1 MPHSRHEMTPHDRRR
16 DGMRRYA
23 RLGAGTLGLAL
34 ALVAALAFGQAPA
47 PHNSLAP
54 ATGEWRMD
62 GYVVRWNTT
71 VTGFLPRQT
80 VETHGLR
87 RSGRGVLNVVVLR
100 EAGSGPLPETVAA
113 DVSARVRNLRGQV
126 QRLDMH
132 PIEANDRISYL
143 GTFEVDDRDQLRF
156 ELQVHPPG
164 GATVPIVFERRF
176 LID

>member
-1 MPHSRHEMTPHDRRR
+1 MPHSRHEMNLHGRRR
-16 DGMRRYA
+16 DGWRRTA
-23 RLGAGTLGLAL
+23 RLGAGAPGLAL
-34 ALVAALAFGQAPA
+34 ALVAALAVGQAPA
-47 PHNSLAP
+47 RDSSLEP
-54 ATGEWRMD
+54 ATGERRID

-71 VTGFLPRQT
+71 VTGFLPRQA

-87 RSGRGVLNVVVLR
+87 PSGRGVLNVVVLR
-100 EAGSGPLPETVAA
+100 EAAAGAPPETVAA
-113 DVSARVRNLRGQV
+113 DVSARVRNLRGQI
-126 QRLDMH
+126 QRLDMR

-164 GATVPIVFERRF
+164 GATLPIAFERRF